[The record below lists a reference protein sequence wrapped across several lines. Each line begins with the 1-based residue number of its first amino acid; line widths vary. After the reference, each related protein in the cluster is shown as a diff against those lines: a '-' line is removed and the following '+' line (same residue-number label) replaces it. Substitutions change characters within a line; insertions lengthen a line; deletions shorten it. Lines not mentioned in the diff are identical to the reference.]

1 VHHRRDRVLQDRP
14 CERESQRHRHRTVRL
29 GAALAWDRRR
39 LETKQFSNISATTAA
54 FTLTGGR
61 YAFIVTATFGG
72 GTVALQVLSGDGSTF
87 VNVSNQTAAAA
98 VTVDLPPG
106 SYRIQIATATA
117 VFVTLGRV
125 PS

>member
-1 VHHRRDRVLQDRP
+1 MP
-14 CERESQRHRHRTVRL
+14 TST
-29 GAALAWDRRR
+29 
-39 LETKQFSNISATTAA
+39 ETKQFSNISATTAA

-61 YAFIVTATFGG
+61 YGFIVTANFGG
-72 GTVALQVLSGDGSTF
+72 GNVALQVLSNDGSTW

>member
-1 VHHRRDRVLQDRP
+1 MKLP
-14 CERESQRHRHRTVRL
+14 
-29 GAALAWDRRR
+29 
-39 LETKQFSNISATTAA
+39 
-54 FTLTGGR
+54 GR
-61 YAFIVTATFGG
+61 ANRGN
-72 GTVALQVLSGDGSTF
+72 VALQVLSGDGSTW

-98 VTVDLPPG
+98 VTVDIPPG

>member
-1 VHHRRDRVLQDRP
+1 MRSAASAKCRVAGI
-14 CERESQRHRHRTVRL
+14 V
-29 GAALAWDRRR
+29 
-39 LETKQFSNISATTAA
+39 SA
-54 FTLTGGR
+54 
-61 YAFIVTATFGG
+61 IVVSRAK
-72 GTVALQVLSGDGSTF
+72 LCLILSGRF
-87 VNVSNQTAAAA
+87 AKAWVNVSNQTAAAA

>member
-1 VHHRRDRVLQDRP
+1 MAT
-14 CERESQRHRHRTVRL
+14 ST
-29 GAALAWDRRR
+29 
-39 LETKQFSNISATTAA
+39 ETKQFANINVTTAA

-61 YAFIVTATFGG
+61 YGFIVTATFGG
-72 GTVALQVLSGDGSTF
+72 GNVALQVLSNDGSTW

-125 PS
+125 PT